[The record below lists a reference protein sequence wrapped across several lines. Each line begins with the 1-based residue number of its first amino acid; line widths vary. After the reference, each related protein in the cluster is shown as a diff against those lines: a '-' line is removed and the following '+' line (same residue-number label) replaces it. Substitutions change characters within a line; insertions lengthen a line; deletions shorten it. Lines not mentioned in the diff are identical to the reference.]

1 MTWAWGREG
10 KDASLL
16 EFSSCPLPKDMGLL
30 TERNTFLHK
39 SETSMQSRFL
49 SSAGPDL
56 NAAAPDSRGPGR
68 VKTLTSKNHFPS
80 KLLHHR
86 EIQSVPGTIQEHT
99 AQGSLERL
107 QTLRLWNKG
116 LRHSSSISC
125 SPQHCNAVSS
135 VLPPEDPVLPKWW
148 QSFFHG

>member
-56 NAAAPDSRGPGR
+56 SCARQQGAWAGEDSN
-68 VKTLTSKNHFPS
+68 K
-80 KLLHHR
+80 
-86 EIQSVPGTIQEHT
+86 Q
-99 AQGSLERL
+99 ERL
-107 QTLRLWNKG
+107 SLQAITPSGDSVCSGHNTRTYSTGFSRASSNPQTLKQGTPALIQY
-116 LRHSSSISC
+116 L
-125 SPQHCNAVSS
+125 
-135 VLPPEDPVLPKWW
+135 VLPPALQCGEFCVTAWRPSAPRVVTE
-148 QSFFHG
+148 FFHS